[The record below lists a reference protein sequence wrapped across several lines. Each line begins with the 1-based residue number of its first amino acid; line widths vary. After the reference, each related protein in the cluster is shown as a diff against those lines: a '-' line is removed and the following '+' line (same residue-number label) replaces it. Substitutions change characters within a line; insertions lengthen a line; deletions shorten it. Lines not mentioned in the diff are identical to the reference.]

1 MGISDKKKR
10 YLELPPTS
18 NEMWL
23 AQTIINEFSDEEID
37 NLRQVL
43 TKLDSAM
50 FKSWAKEMTFQ
61 QVLYSVKIIDSLG

>member
-1 MGISDKKKR
+1 M
-10 YLELPPTS
+10 EQPPTS

-23 AQTIINEFSDEEID
+23 AQVMLGEFTDEEIN
-37 NLRQVL
+37 NLRQLL

-61 QVLYSVKIIDSLG
+61 QLMYSINIVKALVG

>member
-1 MGISDKKKR
+1 M
-10 YLELPPTS
+10 EQPPTS

-23 AQTIINEFSDEEID
+23 AQTIIGEFTEEEIG
-37 NLRQVL
+37 NLSQLL

-61 QVLYSVKIIDSLG
+61 QLLYSIKIIESLG

>member
-1 MGISDKKKR
+1 MDTTDKRNR
-10 YLELPPTS
+10 YMEQPPTS

-23 AQTIINEFSDEEID
+23 AQTIIGEFTEEEID
-37 NLRQVL
+37 NLSQLL

-61 QVLYSVKIIDSLG
+61 QLLSSIKIIESLG